1 MSTSMKLTPALLRRI
16 VREEKARIVAEAK
29 KKRMKE
35 ADDMGYEKATEL
47 GPEDQA
53 DGAVHAID
61 QAKSQG
67 IKNEAATLHR
77 LTVEE
82 AKLVRQLRQIRESK
96 SRVRSRIKRNV

>member
-1 MSTSMKLTPALLRRI
+1 MSSTLKLTPALLRRI

-29 KKRMKE
+29 KKMRE
-35 ADDMGYEKATEL
+35 ADDTGYEKTTEL

-53 DGAVHAID
+53 DGVVHAID
-61 QAKSQG
+61 QAKAQG